1 MPTTVNDSIVLDYE
15 VSGEGPPVLLIS
27 GLSAQRPFWG
37 LARPLLTGF
46 TLVEFDNR
54 DIGRSGQASGPYTV
68 ADMARDALAVLDAAG
83 VGRAHVVGHSMGGA
97 IAQELAIAAPGR
109 VDRLVLANTYA
120 RQNLYTREIM
130 RLFADLRARLDDE
143 LVFGAA
149 LTSFVLGEHTLKH
162 QALYGIVQAS
172 LDAGLDQPK
181 AGFLRQLDACAKA
194 DTLDR
199 LHAIT
204 APTLVLYSDD
214 DRLFSPAMAREIASG
229 IPAGSDLDEIVDSG
243 HCPMVEQ
250 PAAFAEVVRRFLG
263 AAGR

>member
-1 MPTTVNDSIVLDYE
+1 MPTTSNDGIVLDYQ

-37 LARPLLTGF
+37 LARPLLAGF

-54 DIGRSGQASGPYTV
+54 DIGKSGQAAGPYTV

-83 VGRAHVVGHSMGGA
+83 IGKAHVVGHSMGGA

-109 VDRLVLANTYA
+109 INRLVLANTYA
-120 RQNLYTREIM
+120 RQDLYTREIM
-130 RLFADLRARLDDE
+130 RLFADLRLKLDDE

-162 QALYGIVQAS
+162 NALYAIVQAS

-181 AGFLRQLDACAKA
+181 AAFLRQLDACVKA

-199 LHAIT
+199 LHEIK
-204 APTLVLYSDD
+204 APTLVVYADG
-214 DRLFSPAMAREIASG
+214 DRLFSPAMARQLATG
-229 IPAGSDLDEIVDSG
+229 IPAGADIDEIVDSG

-250 PAAFAEVVRRFLG
+250 PQAFADVVRRFLG

>member
-1 MPTTVNDSIVLDYE
+1 MPTTSNDDIVLDYQ

-37 LARPLLTGF
+37 LTRPLLSGF

-54 DIGRSGQASGPYTV
+54 DIGKSGQARGPYTV

-83 VGRAHVVGHSMGGA
+83 IGKAHVVGHSMGGA

-109 VDRLVLANTYA
+109 VDRLVLANSFA
-120 RQNLYTREIM
+120 RQNLYTRGIM
-130 RLFADLRARLDDE
+130 RLFADLRRHVADE
-143 LVFGAA
+143 LVFGAG
-149 LTSFVLGEHTLKH
+149 LTSFVLGEEFLRRND
-162 QALYGIVQAS
+162 LYAVVQAS

-181 AGFLRQLDACAKA
+181 AAFLRQLEACVAS

-199 LHAIT
+199 LHDIK
-204 APTLVLYSDD
+204 APTLVVYSDG
-214 DRLFSPAMAREIASG
+214 DRLFSPAMARELASG
-229 IPAGSDLDEIVDSG
+229 IPAGADLDEIVDSG

-250 PAAFAEVVRRFLG
+250 PQAFAQVVRRFLG
-263 AAGR
+263 AGGR